1 MYEHFRDL
9 ARFVS
14 LASTSNRV
22 VAIAPFN
29 IGVSASPAASR
40 HYNHCVEVAM
50 AHGLPI
56 WPTRQEIYAGHA
68 CEHLVVNRLDSHPNE
83 LAHPLLAAGIAGR
96 VHGAWRM

>member
-1 MYEHFRDL
+1 MCGREARSVRRRCMTYSSSSEGNDPYENEVLLDEHFRDL

-40 HYNHCVEVAM
+40 HYNHCVAVAM

-56 WPTRQEIYAGHA
+56 
-68 CEHLVVNRLDSHPNE
+68 
-83 LAHPLLAAGIAGR
+83 
-96 VHGAWRM
+96 